1 MAYNVSVFDRTGVRI
16 KKKEVI
22 MSKTDLMKKYE
33 DVLNKPFSEFTD
45 KDWKRFEKF
54 LKELNNEKD

>member
-1 MAYNVSVFDRTGVRI
+1 MVV
-16 KKKEVI
+16 KELV
-22 MSKTDLMKKYE
+22 KKYE

-54 LKELNNEKD
+54 LSELPEAEQENED

>member
-1 MAYNVSVFDRTGVRI
+1 
-16 KKKEVI
+16 
-22 MSKTDLMKKYE
+22 MSKKDLMKKYE

-54 LKELNNEKD
+54 LKELDNEKD